1 MVSSLKRSRHLEI
14 DSAGKFFE
22 IVDAVQYFSSVMS
35 SIVER
40 VRRFSRTWTEV
51 IGLLDQGLLDTEH
64 SLTEARVIF
73 ELAQRDTWERLELR
87 DRLDIDASFLSRV
100 VGRLQEKGLV
110 DVSPSRSDGRALDLS
125 LTIAGRAAF
134 EVLNSR
140 SINQIEG
147 LLAPLSGEQRANLV
161 ESMTTIANLLR
172 PGWDER
178 LVSIRGLRPG
188 DMGWVIS
195 RHGAIYFDEYRW
207 DSDFEALVARIVTD
221 YHENFKEGRENAWI
235 AEVDGARAG
244 CVFCCE
250 RDDVTAQLRILLVEP
265 WARGLGL
272 GTRLVDECVAFA
284 RSAGYSKM
292 MLWTNDVLVSARRI
306 YEALGF
312 ELVAED
318 RHHSFGHDLVG
329 QNWEL
334 DLTA

>member
-1 MVSSLKRSRHLEI
+1 MSMT
-14 DSAGKFFE
+14 SA
-22 IVDAVQYFSSVMS
+22 
-35 SIVER
+35 VER

-51 IGLLDQGLLDTEH
+51 IGLLDQGLLATEH
-64 SLTEARVIF
+64 SLTEARVLF

-87 DRLDIDASFLSRV
+87 DRLDIDASFLTRV
-100 VGRLQEKGLV
+100 LDRLEDKGLV
-110 DVSPSRSDGRALDLS
+110 VATTSKSDGRALDLE
-125 LTIAGRAAF
+125 LTPSGRAGF
-134 EVLNSR
+134 EVLNTR
-140 SINQIEG
+140 SVAQIDG
-147 LLAPLSGEQRANLV
+147 LLAPLTDEQRANLV
-161 ESMTTIANLLR
+161 ESMTTIASLLR
-172 PGWDER
+172 PGSGER
-178 LVSIRGLRPG
+178 SVSIRGLRPG

-207 DSDFEALVARIVTD
+207 DSDFEALVAKIVTD
-221 YHENFKEGRENAWI
+221 YHEDFKEGRENAWI

-250 RDDVTAQLRILLVEP
+250 RDPETAQLRILLVEP

-272 GTRLVDECVAFA
+272 GARLVDECVAFA

-318 RHHSFGHDLVG
+318 HHHSFGHDLVG

-334 DLTA
+334 DLTV

>member
-1 MVSSLKRSRHLEI
+1 MDTVHYFVSVI
-14 DSAGKFFE
+14 DT
-22 IVDAVQYFSSVMS
+22 
-35 SIVER
+35 VER
-40 VRRFSRTWTEV
+40 VRKFSRTWTEV
-51 IGLLDQGLLDTEH
+51 IGLLDQGLLETEH

-87 DRLDIDASFLSRV
+87 DRLGIDASFLTRV
-100 VGRLQEKGLV
+100 VGRLEDRGLV
-110 DVSPSRSDGRALDLS
+110 ATSPSTSDGRALDLS
-125 LTIAGRAAF
+125 LTPSGRAAF

-140 SINQIEG
+140 SIHQIEG

-161 ESMTTIANLLR
+161 ESMASISNLLR
-172 PGWDER
+172 PGSGER
-178 LVSIRGLRPG
+178 AVAVRGLRPG
-188 DMGWVIS
+188 DMGWVVS
-195 RHGAIYFDEYRW
+195 RHGAIYFDEYGW

-221 YHENFKEGRENAWI
+221 YHQDLKEGRENAWV

-250 RDDVTAQLRILLVEP
+250 RDPETAQLRILLVEP

-272 GTRLVDECVAFA
+272 GTRLVDECLAFA
-284 RSAGYSKM
+284 RHAGYSKM

-306 YEALGF
+306 YEAFGF

-318 RHHSFGHDLVG
+318 RHQSFGRDLVG

-334 DLTA
+334 NLTT